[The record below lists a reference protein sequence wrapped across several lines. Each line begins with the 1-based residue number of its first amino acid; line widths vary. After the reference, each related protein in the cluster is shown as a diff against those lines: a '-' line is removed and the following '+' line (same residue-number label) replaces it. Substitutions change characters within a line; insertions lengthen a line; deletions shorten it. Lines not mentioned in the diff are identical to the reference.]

1 MNISN
6 LFNSFNCLRRFE
18 KIPLGSLTLIE
29 LGAAPNRTGMS
40 ALSTRG
46 SNMFKSSS
54 SVAPM
59 CIRLSYKTEDS
70 DNEFYHMFRSANLRF
85 FNNVAVV
92 IRTKEEML
100 GMHCLLPVFNY

>member
-1 MNISN
+1 MLSN
-6 LFNSFNCLRRFE
+6 SSMLFQVILWIFRFE

-29 LGAAPNRTGMS
+29 VGAAPNRTGMS
-40 ALSTRG
+40 ALSARG
-46 SNMFKSSS
+46 GNMFKSSS
-54 SVAPM
+54 SVPTAPM

-92 IRTKEEML
+92 IKTKEEML
-100 GMHCLLPVFNY
+100 GTNALK